1 MINTAIAKLA
11 AGQNLQAA
19 ETRDAFG
26 QIMSGGATSAQIAAF
41 ITAMRMKGETID
53 EITACAE
60 VLREKC
66 TRIHAQ
72 GDVLDIVGTGGDCVN
87 TFNISTTSA
96 FVISAAGQAVAKHGN
111 RSVSSKSGAAD
122 VLEALGVKIDV
133 PAAKN
138 EELLQKI
145 NLCFLFAQSCHA
157 SMRYAG
163 PVRKE
168 IGIRTVFNIIGP
180 LANPAFASLQLL
192 GVYQKE
198 LVMPLARVLANLG
211 VKRGIVVYGDD
222 GLDEVTVS
230 ATNTIA
236 EIDDGRVTQY
246 TFDPSTLGFKRCQ
259 KADLVGGDAYENAQI
274 TIDILSG
281 KERGAKRDAVVLNSA
296 MSLYIGGKGTLP
308 ECVELAKT
316 TIDSGRAYQ
325 KLQQLIELS
334 NG

>member
-1 MINTAIAKLA
+1 MCLISSVR
-11 AGQNLQAA
+11 AG
-19 ETRDAFG
+19 
-26 QIMSGGATSAQIAAF
+26 
-41 ITAMRMKGETID
+41 
-53 EITACAE
+53 
-60 VLREKC
+60 
-66 TRIHAQ
+66 
-72 GDVLDIVGTGGDCVN
+72 
-87 TFNISTTSA
+87 A
-96 FVISAAGQAVAKHGN
+96 FVISAAGQPVAKHGN

-122 VLEALGVKIDV
+122 VLEALGVKIDL

-236 EIDDGRVTQY
+236 EIDGGRVTQY
-246 TFDPSTLGFKRCQ
+246 TFDPCTLGFKRCQ

-274 TIDILSG
+274 SIDILSG

-308 ECVELAKT
+308 ECVELAKA

>member
-1 MINTAIAKLA
+1 M
-11 AGQNLQAA
+11 
-19 ETRDAFG
+19 
-26 QIMSGGATSAQIAAF
+26 
-41 ITAMRMKGETID
+41 
-53 EITACAE
+53 C
-60 VLREKC
+60 
-66 TRIHAQ
+66 
-72 GDVLDIVGTGGDCVN
+72 GDCAN

-96 FVISAAGQAVAKHGN
+96 FVISAAGQPVAKHGN

-122 VLEALGVKIDV
+122 VLEALGVKIDL

-236 EIDDGRVTQY
+236 EIDGGRVTQY
-246 TFDPSTLGFKRCQ
+246 TFDPCTLGFKRCR

-308 ECVELAKT
+308 ECVELAKA

>member
-41 ITAMRMKGETID
+41 VTAMRMKGETID

-66 TRIHAQ
+66 TRIRAQ
-72 GDVLDIVGTGGDCVN
+72 GDVLDIVGTGGDCAN

-96 FVISAAGQAVAKHGN
+96 FVISAAGQPVAKHGN

-122 VLEALGVKIDV
+122 VLEALGVKIDL

-236 EIDDGRVTQY
+236 EIDGGKVTQY
-246 TFDPSTLGFKRCQ
+246 IFDPCTLGFKRCQ

-281 KERGAKRDAVVLNSA
+281 KERRAKRDAVVLNSA

-316 TIDSGRAYQ
+316 TIDSGRAYR

>member
-72 GDVLDIVGTGGDCVN
+72 GDVLDIVGTGGDCAN

-96 FVISAAGQAVAKHGN
+96 FVISAAGQPVAKHGN

-122 VLEALGVKIDV
+122 VLEALGVKIDL

-192 GVYQKE
+192 GVYQME

-236 EIDDGRVTQY
+236 EIDGGKVTQY
-246 TFDPSTLGFKRCQ
+246 SFDPCTLGFKRCH
-259 KADLVGGDAYENAQI
+259 KADLVGGDVYENAQI

-296 MSLYIGGKGTLP
+296 MSLYIGGKGMLP
-308 ECVELAKT
+308 ECVELAKA